1 MINFLKKSIRA
12 KISAAIFFIAL
23 VPLAVMSVFL
33 YFTSKDA
40 MFRNV
45 YKELTWNVNE
55 ASSQIDRLFH
65 ETGKDLVLASQNVA
79 FKMYFFD
86 KEHKDK
92 WLGEQKKTLKHL
104 RSIYPDM
111 LDEACFI
118 RADGQE
124 LSRIIFDKLADE
136 NELSS
141 GEDRSHFF
149 KEAFKVKEEEVFHGE
164 PVISE
169 DTGRW
174 VLPAATPIVV
184 NGKKAAI
191 LHFEVSMAHF
201 QRLLKK
207 IINPDRGYAFVIND
221 KGEFLARTDMNI
233 GENEPFPKAV
243 SPDTPAG
250 LAEIYKKIVA
260 GGKGIDQFSFNGND
274 YYVSYRPVDAGFE
287 DRLNENKW
295 SIAYVLS
302 SDRIYVEFSIIRYT
316 ILAMAVIILLVL
328 ILTYFVG
335 EYVTK
340 PVRELAHATG
350 KVAAGEMPSF
360 EVKSDDEIGQLSK
373 AFRTMAEAVKR
384 RDEALRGLAVT
395 DGLTGIYNH
404 RHFKDELEKA
414 VKAARRFKRP
424 LSLLMAD
431 IDFFKNYND
440 AHGHTYG
447 DAALRKV
454 AELFSKNLREV
465 DIAARYG
472 GEEFAMILPET
483 GLKDALAAAE
493 RIRLRIKEEPFPF
506 EEQQPNGDLTI
517 SIGAAELGEGV
528 EPLEGAEPPQG
539 AQPLQGAT
547 DAISLINAADK
558 ALYSAKENGRDIVWP
573 KV

>member
-1 MINFLKKSIRA
+1 MMNFLKNSIRA

-23 VPLAVMSVFL
+23 VPLAVMSVFF

-40 MFRNV
+40 MFKNV

-55 ASSQIDRLFH
+55 ASSQIDKLFQD
-65 ETGKDLVLASQNVA
+65 TGKDLVLASQNTA
-79 FKMYFFD
+79 FKMYFLD
-86 KEHKDK
+86 KGHRDA

-124 LSRIIFDKLADE
+124 IARIVLDKLAKE

-141 GEDRSHFF
+141 GEERSHFF
-149 KEAFKVKEEEVFHGE
+149 KEAFKVNEEEVFHGE

-174 VLPAATPIVV
+174 VLPVATPIVV

-191 LHFEVSMAHF
+191 LHFEISMTHF

-233 GENEPFPKAV
+233 GEKEPFPKV
-243 SPDTPAG
+243 LSPDTPAG
-250 LAEIYKKIVA
+250 LAEIYKKMTA
-260 GGKGIDQFSFNGND
+260 GGKGIDQFSFKGKD
-274 YYVSYRPVDAGFE
+274 YYIIYRPVDAGFK

-316 ILAMAVIILLVL
+316 ILTITVIILLVL
-328 ILTYFVG
+328 ILTYFIG
-335 EYVTK
+335 EYVAR
-340 PVRELAHATG
+340 PVRELAEATK
-350 KVAAGEMPSF
+350 KVASGEMPSF
-360 EVKSDDEIGQLSK
+360 EVKSNDEIGQLSR
-373 AFRTMAEAVKR
+373 AFRTMAEAIKR
-384 RDEALRGLAVT
+384 RDEALRALAVT

-414 VKAARRFKRP
+414 VKAAHRFKRP

-431 IDFFKNYND
+431 IDHFKNYND

-454 AELFSKNLREV
+454 AELFSHNLREI
-465 DIAARYG
+465 DTAARYG

-483 GLKDALAAAE
+483 SLKDALAVAE
-493 RIRLRIKEEPFPF
+493 RIRLRIREEQFPF
-506 EEQQPNGDLTI
+506 EEQQPNNDVTI
-517 SIGAAELGEGV
+517 SIGAAELDE
-528 EPLEGAEPPQG
+528 E
-539 AQPLQGAT
+539 T
-547 DAISLINAADK
+547 SDAISLINAADK
-558 ALYSAKENGRDIVWP
+558 ALYSAKEHGRDMVWP
-573 KV
+573 KG